1 MNVKVAG
8 YDKFRRIGIEEVDEG
23 SEVRNKRRDGGC
35 RRTIHREKCVRGRGN
50 GKFNAKGFKGRE
62 RRDRKFGD
70 FEVGTINERN
80 TPTSARRSRV
90 GDDTEIGRG
99 KRIESGR

>member
-35 RRTIHREKCVRGRGN
+35 RRTIHREKCVRSRGN
-50 GKFNAKGFKGRE
+50 EKFNAKGFKGRE
-62 RRDRKFGD
+62 RRNRKFGD
-70 FEVGTINERN
+70 FEVGKINERN
-80 TPTSARRSRV
+80 TPAWAVASKYYMHHLV
-90 GDDTEIGRG
+90 VLL
-99 KRIESGR
+99 